1 MTFRFPALALVV
13 LTATSAAAQRVS
25 FPSFTGPSAATV
37 RNQIV
42 GTVCDTADCVA
53 ATKTTTGGKPDWKK
67 AKKESVQFFVTG
79 SVVKRGKALSL
90 DLFVFNKAGAPR
102 ARKSLPMD
110 RNGTLSPKNLQ
121 AAMDLLS
128 GAFGSKRAPPRPPDE
143 VKPPPDEVKPPPKEN
158 GKAPTRPPDPPPTR
172 VEKEKK
178 APPPEAETRGEPE
191 VAAPKAKRKPAFLVI
206 EAGVEVFTRK
216 LEYSQV
222 ATSNLRRYDLP
233 IYGQLSVGAQFYPLA
248 LVRDDLLAGLGVE
261 FNVALAPWLQS
272 RLASI
277 TEPFPTSAL
286 RIDALLRFNI
296 QPVKSFPLVITPYAG
311 LRTQSF
317 TVSPLADGRRID
329 GLPNI
334 AFVGLRVGLGL
345 EVPLIVGRLDL
356 FGRFGILPVFS
367 SGEIISPAFF
377 PNGGAFGIEGNAGLG
392 VRILPFLQVRG
403 SFEFSRYGLTFTTQ
417 PTDPYVAAGAADT
430 YLGGKVVV
438 RLSF

>member
-1 MTFRFPALALVV
+1 MTFRFQALALVA

-25 FPSFTGPSAATV
+25 FPSFTGPSAASV

-42 GTVCDTADCVA
+42 GTVCDTADCVS
-53 ATKTTTGGKPDWKK
+53 ATRTTTGGKPDWKK

-79 SVVKRGKALSL
+79 SVAKRGKALTL
-90 DLFVFNKAGAPR
+90 DLFVFNKAGAPK
-102 ARKSLPMD
+102 AKKSLPMD
-110 RNGTLSPKNLQ
+110 KNGTLSGKNLQ

-128 GAFGSKRAPPRPPDE
+128 GVFGNKRPAPAPDE
-143 VKPPPDEVKPPPKEN
+143 VKPPPDEVKPPPKE
-158 GKAPTRPPDPPPTR
+158 KTPTRPPDPPPTR

-178 APPPEAETRGEPE
+178 DAPPPEGETRGEPE
-191 VAAPKAKRKPAFLVI
+191 PEKPKAKRKPPFLVV
-206 EAGVEVFTRK
+206 EAGVEVLNRK
-216 LEYSQV
+216 LEYTQV

-233 IYGQLSVGAQFYPLA
+233 IYGQLTVGAQFYPLA

-261 FNVALAPWLQS
+261 LNLALAPWLQS

-286 RIDALLRFNI
+286 RIDALIRFNL

-334 AFVGLRVGLGL
+334 AFLGLRVGLGL

-356 FGRFGILPVFS
+356 FGRFGILPVFT
-367 SGEIISPAFF
+367 SGEVSSPAFF
-377 PNGGAFGIEGNAGLG
+377 PNGGAFGLEGCAGLG
-392 VRILPFLQVRG
+392 VQILPFLAVRG
-403 SFEFSRYGLTFTTQ
+403 SFEFTRYGLTFTTQ
-417 PTDPYVAAGAADT
+417 PTDPYVAAGAVDT
-430 YLGGKVVV
+430 YLGGKIVV